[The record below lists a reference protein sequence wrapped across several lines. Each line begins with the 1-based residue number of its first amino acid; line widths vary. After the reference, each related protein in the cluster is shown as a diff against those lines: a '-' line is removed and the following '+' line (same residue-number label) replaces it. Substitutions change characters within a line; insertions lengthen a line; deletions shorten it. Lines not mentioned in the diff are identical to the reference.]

1 MYRKYIKMSEY
12 FPKLYEP
19 FGREISGKLDLSNY
33 DTKVD
38 LKTITGVDTFN
49 LAKKSEL
56 ASVKSQVEKI
66 DVDILKTVPVDFSNL

>member
-1 MYRKYIKMSEY
+1 MSEY
-12 FPKLYEP
+12 FPKLDGP

-33 DTKVD
+33 ATKID

-56 ASVKSQVEKI
+56 ASLKFQVEKL

>member
-1 MYRKYIKMSEY
+1 MSEY
-12 FPKLYEP
+12 FPKLFEP
-19 FGREISGKLDLSNY
+19 FGREISGKVDLSNY

-56 ASVKSQVEKI
+56 ASLKSQVEKI